1 MKMLFSTLA
10 AMILSA
16 SFALPLSATPMV
28 VPKSIAISAADVDLI
43 HYRRHGHG
51 HAYGHWKKHRYAYR
65 DCRYYGSCYRPRY
78 YRHRDYYGYRD
89 YYPYRDYGYRHYPYH
104 RRSGVSVY
112 FDF

>member
-1 MKMLFSTLA
+1 MKMIFSSLA

-16 SFALPLSATPMV
+16 SFALPLNAAPIV
-28 VPKSIAISAADVDLI
+28 VSNTVHMHTLDVEQVK
-43 HYRRHGHG
+43 HRRHGNG

-78 YRHRDYYGYRD
+78 YGYRD
-89 YYPYRDYGYRHYPYH
+89 HYPYR
-104 RRSGVSVY
+104 RRSGVTVY

>member
-1 MKMLFSTLA
+1 MKMLSSLLA
-10 AMILSA
+10 AMVLSA
-16 SFALPLSATPMV
+16 SFALPLSATPIV
-28 VPKSIAISAADVDLI
+28 VPKSIALSAADVDLV
-43 HYRRHGHG
+43 HYRRH
-51 HAYGHWKKHRYAYR
+51 WYAYR

-78 YRHRDYYGYRD
+78 YGHRDYYGYRDYYPYRDYGYRD